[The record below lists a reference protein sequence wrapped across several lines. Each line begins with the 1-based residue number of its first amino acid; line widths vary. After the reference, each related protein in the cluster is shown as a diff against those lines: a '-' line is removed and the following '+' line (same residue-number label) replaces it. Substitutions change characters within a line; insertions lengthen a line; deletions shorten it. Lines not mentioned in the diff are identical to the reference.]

1 MSCCILV
8 LFIIIL
14 MTVEGL
20 AQYCL
25 NILMEVPCYKHN
37 FTLLSIHSPELFRI
51 LFLLFQWKINELFS
65 ITIDLV

>member
-8 LFIIIL
+8 LYIIIL

-20 AQYCL
+20 VQYCL

-37 FTLLSIHSPELFRI
+37 FTLKTVHSQLFRI